1 LLAQIEA
8 SEAEARDIVDN
19 AHSDARKH
27 LLDAENRLLE
37 EVAAIR
43 REREQERESAFHE
56 TVDAAES
63 ELAGVREEALGKVSG
78 VAEQVLELFMPGDS
92 RGNS

>member
-43 REREQERESAFHE
+43 REREQE
-56 TVDAAES
+56 
-63 ELAGVREEALGKVSG
+63 
-78 VAEQVLELFMPGDS
+78 
-92 RGNS
+92 